1 MPFAQMQQCHA
12 VDATIGAWLADRLR
26 PLRHR
31 RVIAVDGKTL
41 RGSAREGHQVH
52 LLAALDHHDGAV
64 LAQREVPTATN
75 EIAEFQPLLDGLD
88 LAGAVVTADALH
100 TQRDHASFLVVMAN
114 QPTLYA
120 QLAGLPWRQIPVM
133 DRTRE
138 HGHGRVE
145 VRTLKVAAVAGLCF
159 RTPPRRSSSPAASA
173 RRAAAAGAP

>member
-1 MPFAQMQQCHA
+1 
-12 VDATIGAWLADRLR
+12 
-26 PLRHR
+26 
-31 RVIAVDGKTL
+31 
-41 RGSAREGHQVH
+41 
-52 LLAALDHHDGAV
+52 
-64 LAQREVPTATN
+64 
-75 EIAEFQPLLDGLD
+75 
-88 LAGAVVTADALH
+88 
-100 TQRDHASFLVVMAN
+100 MAN

>member
-31 RVIAVDGKTL
+31 RVIAVDSKTL

-145 VRTLKVAAVAGLCF
+145 VRTLKAAAVAGLCF